1 MDCLLHSTFRVGII
15 GRMNIYFSCSI
26 TGGRQDQQAYA
37 AIVDFLLKSGHEVPT
52 AHLSQPDIMDLEQ
65 VVTPLDIYQRDV
77 AWVTGCD
84 ALIAE
89 VGTPSH
95 GVGYE
100 IALANLLQKPVL
112 CCYRSGK
119 KVSKMITG
127 NPSQLQQVT
136 AYQAIPE
143 LLTVVDKFLKALRSA
158 D

>member
-1 MDCLLHSTFRVGII
+1 MPLTRVGII
-15 GRMNIYFSCSI
+15 AGMNIYFSCSI

-37 AIVDFLLKSGHEVPT
+37 AIVDFLIKQGHEVPT

-65 VVTPLDIYQRDV
+65 VVTPLDIFQRDV
-77 AWVTGCD
+77 VWVTGCD

-89 VGTPSH
+89 VSTPSH

-127 NPSQLQQVT
+127 NPSPLQQVS
-136 AYQAIPE
+136 AYQTIPE
-143 LLTVVDKFLKALRSA
+143 LIAGVHLFLMSLC
-158 D
+158 